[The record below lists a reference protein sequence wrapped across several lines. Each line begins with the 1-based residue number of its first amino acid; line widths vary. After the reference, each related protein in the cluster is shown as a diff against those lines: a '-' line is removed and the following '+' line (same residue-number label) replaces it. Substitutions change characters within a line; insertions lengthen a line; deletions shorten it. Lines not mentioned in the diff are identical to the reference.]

1 MGLHV
6 LAYTFCYWESYSVL
20 VCLEEDLRPPKND
33 DDLKTD
39 LCKKACKKNADIA
52 NSSLVAAFHM
62 FLLTEI

>member
-1 MGLHV
+1 M
-6 LAYTFCYWESYSVL
+6 L

-39 LCKKACKKNADIA
+39 LCKKTCKKNADIA